1 MCCCDKPTV
10 NGRGLVRM
18 TPESAPSNYDIE
30 WRAPSLIEGDVL
42 LYDEPGRCGG
52 LDAHSHHF
60 RLVRNRGSF
69 VLLVKHGGGE
79 KRTDLLPH
87 QKALTEIFESL
98 DSNGRYWL
106 LHTIYNAHHDG
117 HREGCQSTAAYWR
130 KAAAEKRIKV
140 RKVRG
145 SAAVKVTVTD

>member
-1 MCCCDKPTV
+1 MCCCEKPTV
-10 NGRGLVRM
+10 NGQGLIRM
-18 TPESAPSNYDIE
+18 TVDTPAANYRIAGRE
-30 WRAPSLIEGDVL
+30 PSLIDGDVL

-60 RLVRNRGSF
+60 RLALNYGAL

-79 KRTDLLPH
+79 ERTRLLPH
-87 QKALTEIFESL
+87 KKALLAIFESL

-106 LHTIYNAHHDG
+106 LHTIYSAHHDG

-145 SAAVKVTVTD
+145 STAVKVTVTD